1 MYQPAAFRE
10 TRLEVL
16 HDFIQAHPLASV
28 ILHGDEGLVADH
40 LPLRLSSACL
50 QGHVAAAN
58 DLAQRDGAAVLV
70 VFHGPHGYISPGW
83 YPSKSQTGREV
94 PTWNYA
100 VVQVHG
106 RLRVIDDAAWK
117 RAFLQ
122 GLTAQHE
129 ASMAQPWSVDEA
141 PPDYIAGLLSAICGI
156 EISIERIE
164 GKFKLGQNK
173 TEANRRG
180 VIDGLRQRALPVD
193 AALAQMTA
201 QTLSV
206 SSPPS
211 GTSSHE

>member
-16 HDFIQAHPLASV
+16 HDFIQAHPFASV
-28 ILHGDEGLVADH
+28 IVHGDDGLVADH
-40 LPLRLSSACL
+40 LPLRLTSAYL

-70 VFHGPHGYISPGW
+70 LFHGPHGYISPGW

-106 RLRVIDDAAWK
+106 RLRVIDDAGWK

-129 ASMAQPWSVDEA
+129 ASMAQPWSIDEA
-141 PPDYIAGLLSAICGI
+141 PPDYIAALLGAIHGI

-173 TEANRRG
+173 TDANRRG

-201 QTLSV
+201 QTLPL